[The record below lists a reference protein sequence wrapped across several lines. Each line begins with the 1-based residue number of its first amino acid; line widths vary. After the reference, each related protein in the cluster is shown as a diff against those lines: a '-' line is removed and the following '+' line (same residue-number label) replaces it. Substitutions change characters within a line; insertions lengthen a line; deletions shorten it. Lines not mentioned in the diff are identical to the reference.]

1 MQKFPL
7 QSVEPANVIRTGDR
21 PLERLDDLHAAA
33 AARARWWFLVGSAWI
48 LGRGWAGTGHSRP
61 IGSNSYVQKCAKRR
75 KRRDGPTRDSRTAKT
90 RPRGDLSAFANSG
103 HHACLS

>member
-7 QSVEPANVIRTGDR
+7 QSVLPANVIRTGDR

-61 IGSNSYVQKCAKRR
+61 IGSNSYVRFGQQRKCAKRR
-75 KRRDGPTRDSRTAKT
+75 KRRDGPQPDIAMMNRARRGSPPE
-90 RPRGDLSAFANSG
+90 RPLWA
-103 HHACLS
+103 